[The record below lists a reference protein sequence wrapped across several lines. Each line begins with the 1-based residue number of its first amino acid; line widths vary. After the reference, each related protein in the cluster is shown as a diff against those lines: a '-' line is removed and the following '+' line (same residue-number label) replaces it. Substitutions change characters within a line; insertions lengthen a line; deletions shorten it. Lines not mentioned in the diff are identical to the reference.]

1 MAEVVFIFEG
11 KSIIIHSNK
20 NQKMKDICNN
30 LSIKINIDINSL
42 IFLYEGKQLD
52 LNKILNEITKENK
65 INILVYK
72 YENEICSKCGRIL
85 NNKIIE
91 DIRLINNN
99 INYSL
104 IGIKSQIENIM
115 NDIREKKNINYINS
129 QLNNINIIIKNINDD
144 IEKMNNKLNQ
154 IKLTYNINNINKENG
169 INKIKNDYA
178 KKKILEEYKF
188 IKDRPFTEL
197 PITVDIPDKDNVFEW
212 RLTFQGPDD
221 TSYKGGLFFLKA
233 FFPKNFPEKAP
244 EICFQTP
251 IYHLNVNPNKPEC
264 SPSERIGHIAIS
276 ILNWWKPNSKIRYIL
291 NSIYYLFYCHNPESP
306 YGLDR
311 AEVFINNR
319 ELFEKRVRY
328 FTIKYANQINA
339 SQSYDE
345 WDFSDKNFETND
357 EQNQL
362 IKVIFETDGI
372 NRQIIQCKKDEY
384 VKNLFLQYEKINGF
398 SENSLLYIH
407 KNIRIYR
414 NLNKKL
420 HEINIYNGSLIS
432 VINSKNIIPA

>member
-1 MAEVVFIFEG
+1 M
-11 KSIIIHSNK
+11 
-20 NQKMKDICNN
+20 
-30 LSIKINIDINSL
+30 L
-42 IFLYEGKQLD
+42 I
-52 LNKILNEITKENK
+52 
-65 INILVYK
+65 
-72 YENEICSKCGRIL
+72 
-85 NNKIIE
+85 
-91 DIRLINNN
+91 
-99 INYSL
+99 
-104 IGIKSQIENIM
+104 
-115 NDIREKKNINYINS
+115 
-129 QLNNINIIIKNINDD
+129 
-144 IEKMNNKLNQ
+144 
-154 IKLTYNINNINKENG
+154 
-169 INKIKNDYA
+169 
-178 KKKILEEYKF
+178 
-188 IKDRPFTEL
+188 
-197 PITVDIPDKDNVFEW
+197 
-212 RLTFQGPDD
+212 
-221 TSYKGGLFFLKA
+221 
-233 FFPKNFPEKAP
+233 
-244 EICFQTP
+244 
-251 IYHLNVNPNKPEC
+251 
-264 SPSERIGHIAIS
+264 
-276 ILNWWKPNSKIRYIL
+276 WWKPNSKIRYIL